1 MKSDLKY
8 KEVLNLQYEGL
19 SLDKF
24 IKFIESVPFEIFVDK
39 NWNPIIYKTLE
50 ISKEDFESFED
61 KHKLKTI
68 LDATAIMKGN
78 GNWLDGMRLLKDEC
92 KKVF

>member
-1 MKSDLKY
+1 MRSNLNY

-39 NWNPIIYKTLE
+39 NWNPIIYETLE
-50 ISKEDFESFED
+50 ISKEDFESYED

>member
-39 NWNPIIYKTLE
+39 DWNPIIYETLE
-50 ISKEDFESFED
+50 ISKEDFEGYENGY
-61 KHKLKTI
+61 KLKAI
-68 LDATAIMKGN
+68 LNTMAIIKGK
-78 GNWLDGMRLLKDEC
+78 GNWLDGMKLLKDEC